1 VICSKKKF
9 EEMGNFIP
17 YINQEVSNEEMSTRA
32 TAFRQ
37 QMSTRRS
44 IRHFSDRP
52 VNGKVIEDIIMA
64 AASAPSG
71 ANKQPW
77 TFCMVSDPKIK
88 AQIRQAAEKE
98 EYENYN
104 GRMGDEWLE
113 DLKIFGT
120 DWQKPFLEI
129 APWLIVIFKKS
140 YNLDVDG
147 VKTKNYYVQESVGI
161 AAGMLITAIHH
172 AGLVTLTH
180 TPSPMNFLE
189 KILNRPPNEKAYL
202 LLPVGFA
209 VTDAEVPIIEKK
221 GIDKVGVW
229 YGV

>member
-1 VICSKKKF
+1 M
-9 EEMGNFIP
+9 ENFIP
-17 YINQEVSNEEMSTRA
+17 YISEKVSDDEMRTRA
-32 TAFRQ
+32 KEFRRKLS
-37 QMSTRRS
+37 MRRS

-52 VNGKVIEDIIMA
+52 VDRKVIEDIIMS

-77 TFCMVSDPKIK
+77 TFCMVSNPEIK
-88 AQIRQAAEKE
+88 AQIRAAAEKE
-98 EYENYN
+98 EHENYH
-104 GRMGDEWLE
+104 GRMSNEWLE
-113 DLKIFGT
+113 DLKVFGT

-140 YNLDVDG
+140 YDLDTDG
-147 VKTKNYYVQESVGI
+147 AKTKNYYVQESVGI
-161 AAGMLITAIHH
+161 AAGILITAIHH

-189 KILNRPPNEKAYL
+189 KILNRPSNEKAYL

-209 VTDAEVPIIEKK
+209 ATDAEVPVIQKK
-221 GIDKVGVW
+221 GIDDVGVW
-229 YGV
+229 FRVSGEKE